1 MVKKIL
7 IAVGAG
13 LLSTLVSAMPLEL
26 RPDHPQTYTVRRGDT
41 LWDISGRFL
50 TSPWRWP
57 DLWHANPQVR
67 NPHLIYPGDT
77 LTLVYRNGQP
87 TLELTSGLAHVSGR
101 NYKLSPTIRE
111 EKNVKAIAPIPVD
124 AIAPFLSRPIII
136 DEATYDRLPYIVASA
151 DDRLINSTG
160 ERIYVR
166 GDLDPNAKRYA
177 IFRKG
182 DALRKSKYSKK
193 TDWEKFWSREKN
205 RDNDII
211 AYMALDVGEARRADR
226 YSNDPAKFDLVTS
239 TREVLEGDRLIPIN
253 QTDEFPQF
261 VPHAP
266 PNEIMGN
273 IISVV
278 DGVEEIGRHQVVVLN
293 VGTQDGVDE
302 GTVLAIS
309 QGGRIADDM
318 VASERREKA
327 LDEPLKF
334 QRSDTLPLDNLLEH
348 IFNDVRNTKREF
360 IDKKFGVKFYPN
372 PMKVVLPSERAGEL
386 MVFRTFDKISYGLVM
401 ETYRPIHVWDRVS
414 NPDYL
419 Y

>member
-7 IAVGAG
+7 IAVGAA
-13 LLSTLVSAMPLEL
+13 LVSTLVAAMPLEL
-26 RPDHPQTYTVRRGDT
+26 RSDHPQTYTVRRGDT

-67 NPHLIYPGDT
+67 NPHWIYPGDT

-101 NYKLSPTIRE
+101 NYKLSPTMRE

-124 AIAPFLSRPIII
+124 AIAPFLSRPIVV
-136 DEATYDRLPYIVASA
+136 DAESYDRMPYIVASA
-151 DDRLINSTG
+151 DDHLVNGVGGRV
-160 ERIYVR
+160 YVR
-166 GDLDPNAKRYA
+166 GALDPNGKRYA

-182 DALRKSKYSKK
+182 DALRKSKWSKK
-193 TDWEKFWSREKN
+193 DDWQKFWSREKN

-211 AYMALDVGEARRADR
+211 GYVALNVGEAVRADR
-226 YSNDPAKFDLVTS
+226 YTNDPAKFDLINS
-239 TREVLEGDRLIPIN
+239 TREVLEGDRLLAIDG
-253 QTDEFPQF
+253 TDEFPRF

-266 PNEIMGN
+266 KNEVMGN
-273 IISVV
+273 IISAV
-278 DGVEEIGRHQVVVLN
+278 DGVEEIYRHQVVVLN
-293 VGTQDGVDE
+293 VGAVDGIE
-302 GTVLAIS
+302 PGHVLAINQS
-309 QGGRIADDM
+309 GRLADDM

-372 PMKVVLPSERAGEL
+372 PMKVVLPAERAGEL

-401 ETYRPIHVWDRVS
+401 ETYRPIKMWDRVS
-414 NPDYL
+414 NPEYA